1 MKKFENFIYWVLES
15 KFRKTMV
22 ILITIVSFFFSL
34 LMFPTGGV
42 LARMLP
48 GKSANTYSIYVDT
61 PAGSSIQQTKKVT
74 NCITNVLRDENEILD
89 MSIFYGQGIPLD
101 YAGLVK
107 GSMMK
112 RTENLAEISV
122 NLTNAHD
129 REEPSFLMTSRLRP
143 VLKETCQNLVP
154 GTSIKMIEQPSG
166 PPTLASIVVEVQ
178 GENIEQNRELAVEV
192 AKILSDTEDLVDVD
206 IMADEIY
213 KKYQLIPDIEKI
225 ALEKL
230 NIEQVNNILYL
241 AFEGMAIASKN
252 SANRSVQIPIFL
264 VLSDETKLLKSNTKD
279 AIRSKLSSLSLMNQM
294 GLMIPLTEVVDIVQ
308 VNSTPTIMHKNLKRV
323 INVIAETDNV
333 SQVYPLLEARN
344 TMKEYFSKKY
354 EVETAP
360 ISTYMF
366 DLELTDKKTGEKFLL
381 RWDGEMKVTL
391 DTFRDLG
398 AAFIAALVLIFFLL
412 VIYYKS
418 FALSGIILGGSFLS
432 LIGVIWGHWVADI
445 VTTHTFFLTATSL
458 IGFIALMGI
467 SSRNSLL
474 LIDYAMGLIKEQNME
489 KKHAIALA
497 SATRAIPIFLTAV
510 AIILGSALLAGDPI
524 FGGLGVAL
532 ISGTVAAVFV
542 SLLFVPVLMDNT
554 KAIPENSDGQKND
567 SEPSQKETDKRPG
580 VFSKVGSMFLSLLSS
595 LFEKI
600 KNIIVSKLS
609 EDKKDKGTQEQDT
622 ENKETHNK
630 ETPDTAKKKI
640 DEENKEK

>member
-1 MKKFENFIYWVLES
+1 MKRLEDFIYWILKS
-15 KFRKTMV
+15 KHRKRMV
-22 ILITIVSFFFSL
+22 ILLTIAAFFVSL
-34 LMFPTGGV
+34 LMFPLGGV

-48 GKSANTYSIYVDT
+48 GKSANTYSIYIDAPT
-61 PAGSSIQQTKKVT
+61 GSSVQETRKVADCVS
-74 NCITNVLRDENEILD
+74 NILRDEKEILD

-107 GSMMK
+107 GSLMK
-112 RTENLAEISV
+112 NTENVAEISV
-122 NLTNAHD
+122 NLTPAHD

-143 VLKETCQNLVP
+143 VLQSTCQPLVP
-154 GTSIKMIEQPSG
+154 GTSIKLVEQPSG
-166 PPTLASIVVEVQ
+166 PPTLAQIVVEVH
-178 GENIEQNRELAVEV
+178 GHSIPRTRKLASEVSNILKET
-192 AKILSDTEDLVDVD
+192 KDLVDVD
-206 IMADEIY
+206 IMADDIY
-213 KKYQLIPDIEKI
+213 KKYQLLPDIEKI
-225 ALEKL
+225 ALAKL
-230 NIEQVNNILYL
+230 SIEQVNNILYL
-241 AFEGMAIASKN
+241 AFQGMTIATKN
-252 SANRSVQIPIFL
+252 SADRSVQIPIFL
-264 VLSDETKLLKSNTKD
+264 VLSDKTKQLHGNDKN
-279 AIRSKLSSLSLMNQM
+279 AIRSKLASLNLMNQQ
-294 GLMIPLTEVVDIVQ
+294 GLMIPLTDVVKIIKID
-308 VNSTPTIMHKNLKRV
+308 STPTIMHKNLKRV

-333 SQVYPLLEARN
+333 SQVYPLLDARSKMEAFFS
-344 TMKEYFSKKY
+344 KEYDVSS
-354 EVETAP
+354 AP

-366 DLELTDKKTGEKFLL
+366 DLELVHKKTGEKFLL

-474 LIDYAMGLIKEQNME
+474 LIDYAMALIEEQGLE
-489 KKHAIALA
+489 KRRAIALA
-497 SATRAIPIFLTAV
+497 SATRATPIFLTAV

-554 KAIPENSDGQKND
+554 KAIQEN
-567 SEPSQKETDKRPG
+567 
-580 VFSKVGSMFLSLLSS
+580 
-595 LFEKI
+595 
-600 KNIIVSKLS
+600 
-609 EDKKDKGTQEQDT
+609 DKKEA
-622 ENKETHNK
+622 KE
-630 ETPDTAKKKI
+630 
-640 DEENKEK
+640 EK